1 MRNTAL
7 LTAIGL
13 LAIATPALAEKE
25 EGCTKAPRE
34 QWLSDAQIKSKLAE
48 RGYSITK
55 IEVDDTCI
63 EVKGTDKDGKKVE
76 LDVDPVTAEI
86 VKTDD

>member
-13 LAIATPALAEKE
+13 LMVATPAFAESE

-48 RGYSITK
+48 RGYTITQV
-55 IEVDDTCI
+55 EADDGCL
-63 EVKGTDKDGKKVE
+63 EAKGTDKDGRKVE
-76 LDVDPVTAEI
+76 LNVDPVTANV
-86 VKTDD
+86 VKSED